1 MCYERSGIN
10 MIGAWIAVLLIL
22 FASMFVGKKEGF
34 WKTVLSLILI
44 LLFLFVM
51 GIVTPKAIE
60 FFLNTD
66 IISEKIVS
74 EDGVDSEALL
84 EKLPEDLRDK
94 LLGDN
99 ETFDEMMVNDI
110 RQALNSMGIIFL
122 CTLLISLIVILL
134 IAKLILKPIDVS
146 FNLISKLPV
155 IGKADKFLGMLLGIP
170 RAMIIIWVLM
180 AGISMIELSLEGSYL
195 VGWIYQSKI
204 LTWLYENNYIIN
216 YIF

>member
-1 MCYERSGIN
+1 
-10 MIGAWIAVLLIL
+10 MIGTWIAVLLIL
-22 FASMFVGKKEGF
+22 FASMFVGKREGF

-51 GIVTPKAIE
+51 GIVTPKAID

-66 IISEKIVS
+66 IISEGLVS
-74 EDGVDSEALL
+74 KEGYVDAEAILDR
-84 EKLPEDLRDK
+84 LPEELQDK
-94 LLGDN
+94 ILGDN

-122 CTLLISLIVILL
+122 CALLLSLIVIIL
-134 IAKLILKPIDVS
+134 IAKFILKPIDVS
-146 FNLISKLPV
+146 YNLISKLPLL
-155 IGKADKFLGMLLGIP
+155 GKVDKYLGMLLGIP
-170 RAMIIIWVLM
+170 RAVIIIWVLM

-195 VGWIYQSKI
+195 IGWIYNSKI
-204 LTWLYENNYIIN
+204 LKWLYENNYILN

>member
-1 MCYERSGIN
+1 
-10 MIGAWIAVLLIL
+10 MIGTWIAVLLIL

-155 IGKADKFLGMLLGIP
+155 LGKADKFLGMLLGIP

>member
-1 MCYERSGIN
+1 
-10 MIGAWIAVLLIL
+10 MIGIWIAILMIL
-22 FASMFVGKKEGF
+22 FASMFVGKREGF

-51 GIVTPKAIE
+51 GIVTPKAID

-66 IISEKIVS
+66 IISEGIVS
-74 EDGVDSEALL
+74 KDGYVDTEAIL
-84 EKLPEDLRDK
+84 ERLPENLK
-94 LLGDN
+94 NKVLGDN

-122 CTLLISLIVILL
+122 CTLLLSLIVIIL
-134 IAKLILKPIDVS
+134 IAKFILKPIDVS
-146 FNLISKLPV
+146 FDLISKLPV
-155 IGKADKFLGMLLGIP
+155 IGKVDKYLGMLLGVL
-170 RAMIIIWVLM
+170 RAVIIIWVLM

-195 VGWIYQSKI
+195 VGWIYESKI
-204 LTWLYENNYIIN
+204 LKWLYENNYILN

>member
-1 MCYERSGIN
+1 
-10 MIGAWIAVLLIL
+10 MIGTWIAVLLIL